1 MEKTFILKI
10 SERLDDSVRNQ
21 AFSEHISKAEL
32 VRRAIKEYLENEQ

>member
-10 SERLDDSVRNQ
+10 SDELDDFVRKK

-32 VRRAIKEYLENEQ
+32 VRRAIKGYLENES